1 MFSTALFILV
11 PRALK
16 CSSLNPFKH
25 SFTRS
30 LMVHLCW
37 RVVSGGSSTL
47 PTEGG
52 AVNSDPETNIRLQL
66 SIRGDYDRRPA
77 QPAHHA
83 ATIGPGWYFILIQG

>member
-1 MFSTALFILV
+1 
-11 PRALK
+11 
-16 CSSLNPFKH
+16 
-25 SFTRS
+25 
-30 LMVHLCW
+30 MVHLCW
-37 RVVSGGSSTL
+37 RVLPSGRSGTL

-83 ATIGPGWYFILIQG
+83 ATIGPGWYLFLFRASFAHLLI

>member
-1 MFSTALFILV
+1 
-11 PRALK
+11 
-16 CSSLNPFKH
+16 
-25 SFTRS
+25 
-30 LMVHLCW
+30 MVHLCW
-37 RVVSGGSSTL
+37 RVLPSGGSGTL

-83 ATIGPGWYFILIQG
+83 ATIGPGWYLFLFRAGFAHPLI